1 MHKFIPTRKSR
12 NTHILVT
19 QYNWPIEEYLKGN
32 ALIVYINHFDDIKNI
47 RKHIDDTTIVNGYVY
62 IDKYA
67 SLETIDINPE
77 LCDAPLFL
85 YINRLGQF
93 REVYQ
98 KLENLKRMNVAV
110 IFTGPEDTACTDA
123 QIVAS
128 LGIHTGIALSPDSQ
142 LSDSVLDLITYT
154 FYSTSPHAEI
164 EPFTTLE
171 RYYDGES
178 YVSPVLADFI
188 NPSRYIHVDK
198 NLHLAFSK
206 SDLEQGNIIGDNLS
220 LIRDF
225 KLQDAIDE
233 KEREWQKLFI
243 DNHPCTFC
251 PAFRACSGYFASHQ
265 KEGRC
270 REVMTELLDAIEFQ
284 KKQRRTII
292 SQEYANYNI

>member
-32 ALIVYINHFDDIKNI
+32 ALIVYINHFDDIKNV
-47 RKHIDDTTIVNGYVY
+47 RKHIDDTTIINGYVY
-62 IDKYA
+62 IDRYA
-67 SLETIDINPE
+67 SLETIDIKPE

-93 REVYQ
+93 REVYH
-98 KLENLKRMNVAV
+98 KLEMMKRMKVV
-110 IFTGPEDTACTDA
+110 IIFTGSENTACTDA
-123 QIVAS
+123 QIVSS
-128 LGIHTGIALSPDSQ
+128 LGIHTGIALSSDSQ
-142 LSDSVLDLITYT
+142 LGNNVLDLITYT
-154 FYSTSPHAEI
+154 FYGTTPHAEI
-164 EPFTTLE
+164 EPFSTIE

-178 YVSPVLADFI
+178 YVSPNLANFI
-188 NPSRYIHVDK
+188 NPNRYIHVDK
-198 NLHLAFSK
+198 DQHIAFSRA
-206 SDLEQGNIIGDNLS
+206 DLEQKKFIGDNLS
-220 LIRDF
+220 VIRDA

-251 PAFRACSGYFASHQ
+251 PAFRVCSGYFASHQ

-284 KKQRRTII
+284 KTKKNNNQ
-292 SQEYANYNI
+292 SGLCQL